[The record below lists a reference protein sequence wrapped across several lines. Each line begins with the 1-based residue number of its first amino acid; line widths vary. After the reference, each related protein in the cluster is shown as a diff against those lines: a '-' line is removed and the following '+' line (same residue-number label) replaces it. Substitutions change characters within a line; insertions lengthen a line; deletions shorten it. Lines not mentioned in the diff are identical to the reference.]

1 MTRVFSGSSDGTV
14 RVWDAKTADCV
25 NDFRRA
31 RARRPAFAFFHPCSA
46 SKSFSTFRNI
56 LFGTFRNILFGTLR
70 HIFSAGLCPV
80 KSQRCP
86 SAASY
91 PPRSRTF
98 WVLVT
103 PSLSPRA
110 RTPYSAFRSRASSKK
125 RACARAAA
133 AHPPA
138 SDRVFLLLC
147 CSCSMLRRICLSCN
161 SFSVL

>member
-46 SKSFSTFRNI
+46 SKSFGTFPNI
-56 LFGTFRNILFGTLR
+56 LFGTFRN
-70 HIFSAGLCPV
+70 IFSAGLCPV

-91 PPRSRTF
+91 PPLSRTF

-133 AHPPA
+133 PHPPA
-138 SDRVFLLLC
+138 SDRVLLMLC
-147 CSCSMLRRICLSCN
+147 WSCSVLRRIFHSCN